1 MKNKLMSN
9 VYCPYNH
16 LKNGSEGCDTTTN
29 QTSKINHQKD
39 NVKLQ
44 IYLLSTIHIYNNIRK
59 TQMHS
64 NRKRTRMA
72 QWIR

>member
-29 QTSKINHQKD
+29 QTNKINHQKD
-39 NVKLQ
+39 NAKLQ

-64 NRKRTRMA
+64 NRKKDPGGSMD
-72 QWIR
+72 